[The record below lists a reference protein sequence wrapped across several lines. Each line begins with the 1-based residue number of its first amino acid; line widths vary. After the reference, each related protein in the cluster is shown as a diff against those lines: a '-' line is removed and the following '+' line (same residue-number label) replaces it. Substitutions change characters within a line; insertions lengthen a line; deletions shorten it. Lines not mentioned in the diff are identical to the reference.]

1 MVAKFKY
8 SRWARIYSTDEQ
20 SITDKIWDMTK
31 KEKNKTNKTNKEQK
45 QKQKQKQKANRFLN
59 SKAILETEPSAIK
72 SYQCWL

>member
-31 KEKNKTNKTNKEQK
+31 KRNEEEATETETESWWS
-45 QKQKQKQKANRFLN
+45 LN
-59 SKAILETEPSAIK
+59 SEVIFEIKLNAIEFHQWRL
-72 SYQCWL
+72 